1 MCLVSMVGDYYKD
14 KWNQPHYQE
23 QFAHIDQV
31 SRQEFELLKKEV
43 LEMKELI
50 KKAVEYDKKN
60 NEPHCEN
67 PEKVKLLK
75 QIADLFGIELDLS
88 SLETKQI
95 PPPPAPPPARI
106 IKQDTK
112 PRKPHSK

>member
-1 MCLVSMVGDYYKD
+1 MCVVSMVGEHYSD
-14 KWNQPHYQE
+14 KWRQPDYQR
-23 QFAHIDQV
+23 QFDHINTITRD
-31 SRQEFELLKKEV
+31 EFESLKKEV

-50 KKAVEYDKKN
+50 KKAAEYDKQN

-88 SLETKQI
+88 TI
-95 PPPPAPPPARI
+95 DAPV
-106 IKQDTK
+106 KK
-112 PRKPHSK
+112 KGRKVNG